1 MSDEL
6 LYEIHE
12 GVATITLNRPE
23 KLNAFH
29 NGMLADW
36 ATALVAAQADDDVA
50 CVVVTGAGRAFCA
63 GGDVST
69 LGQYEGNAALEIG
82 DYLRTHVHPVARAV
96 TALQKPYLCAVNG
109 AATGAGMDMALM
121 TDIRWAARRARF
133 AESYIKLGLVPGDG
147 GGWLLPRLVGS
158 SKALE
163 LLWTGDMIDA
173 EEAERIGI
181 VSRVCDDDSL
191 VSEMQDFAA
200 RLAAG
205 PTVAIRL
212 MKQVVRQ
219 SQQTDLL
226 GALDLVTGPMGV
238 ASNTA
243 DHAEACAA
251 FLEKRPANFLG
262 R

>member
-1 MSDEL
+1 
-6 LYEIHE
+6 
-12 GVATITLNRPE
+12 
-23 KLNAFH
+23 
-29 NGMLADW
+29 
-36 ATALVAAQADDDVA
+36 
-50 CVVVTGAGRAFCA
+50 
-63 GGDVST
+63 
-69 LGQYEGNAALEIG
+69 
-82 DYLRTHVHPVARAV
+82 
-96 TALQKPYLCAVNG
+96 
-109 AATGAGMDMALM
+109 MDMALM
-121 TDIRWAARRARF
+121 ADIRWAGARARF

-147 GGWLLPRLVGS
+147 GGWLLPRLVGQ

-173 EEAERIGI
+173 NEAERIGI
-181 VSRVCDDDSL
+181 VSRVCDDERL
-191 VSEMQDFAA
+191 VEEMQDFAS

-238 ASNTA
+238 AANTA

-251 FLEKRPANFLG
+251 FLGKRSANFQG

>member
-1 MSDEL
+1 MTDEL
-6 LYEIHE
+6 LFEKSE

-29 NGMLADW
+29 DGMLASW
-36 ATALVAAQADDDVA
+36 ASALVECQADDAVA
-50 CVVVTGAGRAFCA
+50 AVVLTGAGRAFCA
-63 GGDVST
+63 GGDVAS
-69 LGQYEGNAALEIG
+69 LGVYENNPALEIG
-82 DYLRTHVHPVARAV
+82 DYLRTNVHPVGRAV
-96 TALQKPYLCAVNG
+96 HSLQKPYLCAVNG

-121 TDIRWAARRARF
+121 ADIRWAGHRAKF

-147 GGWLLPRLVGS
+147 GGWLLPRLVGMS
-158 SKALE
+158 RALE

-173 EEAERIGI
+173 VEAERIGI
-181 VSRVCDDDSL
+181 VSRVCDDDTL
-191 VSEMQDFAA
+191 VGELQEFAA

-212 MKQVVRQ
+212 MKQVVRLSEGQ
-219 SQQTDLL
+219 DLP

-243 DHAEACAA
+243 DHLEACAA
-251 FLEKRPANFLG
+251 FLEKRPAVFKG
-262 R
+262 D